1 MVVRKPVE
9 KEQAFVPSK
18 ILYKLDLNSIYPE
31 KSSVKGF
38 NVSVVRASS
47 TPNFKREFNF
57 VIEDKS
63 VFFVT
68 SLDRPAIL
76 KVNVYL
82 NSTLKPTE
90 TRKFSKVFDVK
101 LPQAPKTNV
110 FMFKS
115 TSPLEDILKS
125 EKEILE
131 SFESKLWKSGK
142 PCKNCLGIAY
152 IQPNVQN
159 EYEIGVASTQA
170 HSDLLDEFCF
180 LGEIPEEHLN
190 ITNLAVNR
198 HDARCETF
206 ARTSTQPIEYYTV
219 NAFLTVDTKEMIHT
233 QFIPGFIK
241 RSIINLYRFF
251 G

>member
-1 MVVRKPVE
+1 ME
-9 KEQAFVPSK
+9 KEQAFVRNR

-31 KSSVKGF
+31 KSPVQGF
-38 NVSVVRASS
+38 NVSVVRTSS
-47 TPNFKREFNF
+47 TPNFKRKFNF

-82 NSTLKPTE
+82 NSTIKPTE

-110 FMFKS
+110 FKFKS

-142 PCKNCLGIAY
+142 PCKDCLGIAY

-159 EYEIGVASTQA
+159 EYEIGVANTQA

-180 LGEIPEEHLN
+180 LGAIPDEHLN

-198 HDARCETF
+198 RDIRCGTF
-206 ARTSTQPIEYYTV
+206 HKAPTQPIEYYTV
-219 NAFLTVDTKEMIHT
+219 NAFLTVDTKDMILTRYAPIEMVKPII
-233 QFIPGFIK
+233 QFVQSLG
-241 RSIINLYRFF
+241 
-251 G
+251 